1 MKIDVNTI
9 PSFYQG
15 YVRLVQRM
23 DLIEALEYSR
33 NEMNSLL
40 NNIPH
45 DKENFAYA
53 VGKWTVKELLCHV
66 IDAERIFVYRA
77 LCFSRNDKT
86 NLPGFDENA
95 YVPES
100 NASSRDIRSIKEE
113 LSNLRAST
121 LDFFKNCSPEMHL
134 RKGTA
139 NNTEISVLVL
149 GYIVAGHELHHLN
162 VLKERYLS
170 S

>member
-9 PSFYQG
+9 PPFYQG

-33 NEMNSLL
+33 NEMNALL
-40 NNIPH
+40 ENVPQ
-45 DKENFAYA
+45 DRENFAYA

-100 NASSRDIRSIKEE
+100 NASSRNIRSVKEE
-113 LSNLRAST
+113 LNNLRAST
-121 LDFFKNCSPEMHL
+121 LDFFKNCSAEMHL
-134 RKGTA
+134 RKGIA
-139 NNTEISVLVL
+139 NNTEISVLAL

-170 S
+170 L